1 MARAGKHIAG
11 KRHQSGATSPATD
24 TSPAALPSPAPQT
37 MLVLR
42 DLPDQ
47 HREQILALVRA
58 LARDAAR
65 EDHATERGGD
75 DS

>member
-11 KRHQSGATSPATD
+11 QRHPSGATGTARMPLSVSP
-24 TSPAALPSPAPQT
+24 PSPAPQT

-47 HREQILALVRA
+47 HREQILVLVRA
-58 LARDAAR
+58 LARDVAHD
-65 EDHATERGGD
+65 DHAAERGGD
-75 DS
+75 DT

>member
-1 MARAGKHIAG
+1 
-11 KRHQSGATSPATD
+11 
-24 TSPAALPSPAPQT
+24 
-37 MLVLR
+37 MLALR

-75 DS
+75 DP